1 MGVIY
6 LADTNIVSE
15 MMRPNPHS
23 GVSTRW
29 QFNGAQIAIAAITW
43 HELLTGT
50 FRLPTSRRRAAYES
64 FLYDQLALVT
74 PILPYDQAAAVWHAR
89 ERSRLIQAG
98 QYPSFPDGQIAAIA
112 ATNNLI
118 LVTRNTVDFADFAD
132 LDLENWLK
140 D

>member
-15 MMRPNPHS
+15 MMRPQPHS
-23 GVSTRW
+23 GVSTHW
-29 QFNGAQIAIAAITW
+29 QLNSAQIAIAAITW
-43 HELLTGT
+43 HELLTGI
-50 FRLPTSRRRAAYES
+50 FRLPASRRRAAYES
-64 FLYDQLALVT
+64 FLYDQLALAT

-89 ERSRLIQAG
+89 ERSRLIQTG
-98 QYPSFPDGQIAAIA
+98 HYPSFPDGQIAAIA

-132 LDLENWLK
+132 LDLENWFQ